1 MYLCVF
7 MHPAAHGCPWSTHRH
22 DTHPPRPHSSSP
34 TPPLIPPLLPI
45 STPLRLITLLLL
57 ITPPAFTP
65 PQQEG
70 PDQTAGP
77 GRSGAA
83 GRLQDRRRRPPCLF
97 SDEPERALA
106 RHLLLLTHMPR
117 PPLVPQETR
126 GSHRPWCTTRKSLDW
141 KRRHDGL
148 HRHYQIR
155 RVSAIRRTE
164 WHGRTG

>member
-1 MYLCVF
+1 MCIYVF
-7 MHPAAHGCPWSTHRH
+7 I
-22 DTHPPRPHSSSP
+22 PPLTDVPGPR
-34 TPPLIPPLLPI
+34 TATTLILLVLIPPPPHPPSSPPSSRSALL
-45 STPLRLITLLLL
+45 SASSHSSFLF
-57 ITPPAFTP
+57 TPPAFTP
-65 PQQEG
+65 PQQDG

-117 PPLVPQETR
+117 PPLVPPETR

>member
-1 MYLCVF
+1 MYLCI
-7 MHPAAHGCPWSTHRH
+7 
-22 DTHPPRPHSSSP
+22 PPLTDVPGPR
-34 TPPLIPPLLPI
+34 TATTLILLVLIPPPPHPP
-45 STPLRLITLLLL
+45 SSPPPPDQHSSPPHHTPPF
-57 ITPPAFTP
+57 TPPAFTP
-65 PQQEG
+65 PQQDG
-70 PDQTAGP
+70 PDQTADP

-117 PPLVPQETR
+117 PPLVPPETR